1 MKEVLYKI
9 NFEKYHNI
17 GHNDSTTIE
26 DYDARNNT
34 SFFPP
39 TIKHPLFKFN
49 LEDKTEEEYIKNFG
63 NKLYSV
69 KKEYA
74 MLVVER
80 CEDKVSMKFF
90 SGYKHRLVGK
100 SWFNISKSVTFITAN
115 LKTGDVYHGRLS
127 EYQKKKKCR
136 KTLCRNYFS
145 GDPLKNFINV
155 GNSYLYYYDNDG
167 NKEYMNNMSD
177 AVSVFLNEIDQNK
190 YDDKYNK
197 FERLFKFYL
206 DKRGVK
212 YPNNF
217 ITYMPS
223 WTGIEL
229 KKILKKQGNRMVD
242 TIMVF
247 NKLEGKQIKKALHN
261 CKFLNISIYRLAIKL
276 FGEDWLNQDYKLTL
290 ACLNSEIVGFSSVPN
305 SFKTLTSV
313 EELRRVFQLFKTS
326 VLTEDINIYTFI
338 DHIRFYVD
346 LRLFGENVKWFSN
359 GDDDEFM
366 RKEHLEWTEKLEHYR
381 NGTYSRVYPKYM
393 YDMVSEVITDEN
405 NDYYPILLDSTS
417 NYNEESSYQS
427 NCVKSYVDRS
437 TSIIV
442 SLRKNMIERATLEYR
457 MFNNEYTINA
467 VRVQS
472 LGRFN
477 EKLSDEWDNVLNKLD
492 EKMLSIVNDER
503 FETFK
508 LIKECKNGV
517 KLTSDSYWD
526 DSGVLKW
533 SYKEINGRQ
542 ENVEL
547 FNNFDYNY
555 F

>member
-49 LEDKTEEEYIKNFG
+49 LEYKTEEEYIKNFSD
-63 NKLYSV
+63 KLYSV

-127 EYQKKKKCR
+127 EYQKKKKCH
-136 KTLCRNYFS
+136 KTLRRNYFS
-145 GDPLKNFINV
+145 SDPLKNFINV

-223 WTGIEL
+223 WTGVEL
-229 KKILKKQGNRMVD
+229 KKILKKQNNRMVD

-247 NKLEGKQIKKALHN
+247 NKLEGKQVKKALHN

-276 FGEDWLNQDYKLTL
+276 FGEDWLNQDYKLIL

-326 VLTEDINIYTFI
+326 VLTEDINIHTFI

-359 GDDDEFM
+359 GDDDEYM
-366 RKEHLEWTEKLEHYR
+366 RREHLDWTEKLEHYR

-405 NDYYPILLDSTS
+405 NDYYPILLDNTS

-508 LIKECKNGV
+508 LMKECKNGV